1 MPHFEASAIT
11 GTRSISMFSGE
22 VRAIARLAGDIIT
35 EYTLF
40 ENLLPNG
47 QATLILLDNAWNEAQ
62 SRLNIFAP
70 RSRQAESWVSPGL
83 YQRSQRADR

>member
-1 MPHFEASAIT
+1 MPQLEASAIT

-22 VRAIARLAGDIIT
+22 VRAIAGLAGDIIT

-40 ENLLPNG
+40 ENPLPNS

-62 SRLNIFAP
+62 SRLNIFVP
-70 RSRQAESWVSPGL
+70 RSR
-83 YQRSQRADR
+83 